1 MNCKTAMRSFCLILS
16 AVFFLASPADAKT
29 EDNSGK
35 KPFSRGIDNSST
47 VFIPKGTVG
56 TGVAFSYNEYNIGKA
71 SEDVGYQMMFS
82 MLQGMKGNFMTWSVA
97 PHVSYFIADNFSIGG
112 RFDYSRTSA
121 NLASASLAISDDLA
135 LNVNDFNYFKHSYMG
150 ALTCRYYMS
159 LANSRR
165 FGVFIELRA
174 AGGYGQSENYRQ
186 PDGNKFGTYQDIY
199 KVEVGLVPGFIVFG
213 TENVAV
219 EVSVGVLGFNWQK
232 VCQLTNQVEYSEM
245 SKCGANYKINLLSL
259 ALGISFYIPTIK

>member
-1 MNCKTAMRSFCLILS
+1 MNCKIIRSLCALAVAMLLLPLS
-16 AVFFLASPADAKT
+16 SEAKKKDSL
-29 EDNSGK
+29 ER
-35 KPFSRGIDNSST
+35 KPFSRGIDNTPT
-47 VFIPKGTVG
+47 VFIPKGTIG

-71 SEDVGYQMMFS
+71 SDDVGYQMLFS
-82 MLQGMKGNFMTWSVA
+82 MLQGMKGNLMNWSVA
-97 PHVSYFIADNFSIGG
+97 PHISYFFADNVSIGA

-121 NLASASLAISDDLA
+121 NLANASLAVSDDLA
-135 LNVNDFNYFKHSYMG
+135 LNVSDFNYFKHSYMG

-159 LANSRR
+159 LAKSRR
-165 FGVFIELRA
+165 FGVFMELRA
-174 AGGYGQSENYRQ
+174 AGGYGQAENYRQ
-186 PDGNKFGTYQDIY
+186 PGGNKFGTYQDIY
-199 KVEVGLVPGFIVFG
+199 KMEIGLVPGFIVFG

-259 ALGISFYIPTIK
+259 ALGVSFYIPTKK